1 MSQLSPLEKAK
12 ALLAAKQAAASQAAS
27 QAPAPAPVAQP
38 VAQPTVQ
45 PTAPQLAIDPVYM
58 ELASQLDTL
67 EQALLAAH
75 PSMPTLLRQI
85 HAGLLKNPAAIHSLD
100 DDQIAVL
107 ISGLKSY
114 TATEII
120 AKAPAKKKPAK
131 ENLTLDDL

>member
-1 MSQLSPLEKAK
+1 MSQQLSPLEKAK
-12 ALLAAKQAAASQAAS
+12 ALLAAKQAAVVQ
-27 QAPAPAPVAQP
+27 QPAVVQPAVAQP
-38 VAQPTVQ
+38 AV
-45 PTAPQLAIDPVYM
+45 APQPAIDPVYM

-100 DDQIAVL
+100 DDQIAIL

>member
-38 VAQPTVQ
+38 IAQ
-45 PTAPQLAIDPVYM
+45 APQLAIDPVYM

-100 DDQIAVL
+100 DDQIAIL

-131 ENLTLDDL
+131 ENLSLDDL

>member
-1 MSQLSPLEKAK
+1 MSQQLSPLEKAK
-12 ALLAAKQAAASQAAS
+12 ALLAAKQAAVVQ
-27 QAPAPAPVAQP
+27 QPAVAQP
-38 VAQPTVQ
+38 AVVPQP
-45 PTAPQLAIDPVYM
+45 AIDPVYM

-100 DDQIAVL
+100 DDQIAIL

>member
-1 MSQLSPLEKAK
+1 MSTQLSPLEKAK
-12 ALLAAKQAAASQAAS
+12 ALLAAKQAAAVQPTA
-27 QAPAPAPVAQP
+27 APAPA
-38 VAQPTVQ
+38 VQ
-45 PTAPQLAIDPVYM
+45 PATLQLDPVYM

-100 DDQIAVL
+100 DEQIAVL

-131 ENLTLDDL
+131 ENLSLDDL

>member
-1 MSQLSPLEKAK
+1 MSQQLSPLEKAK

-27 QAPAPAPVAQP
+27 QAPAPVAQP
-38 VAQPTVQ
+38 IAQ
-45 PTAPQLAIDPVYM
+45 APQLAIDPVYM

-100 DDQIAVL
+100 DDQIAIL

-131 ENLTLDDL
+131 ENLSLDDL

>member
-12 ALLAAKQAAASQAAS
+12 ALLAAKQAAASQA
-27 QAPAPAPVAQP
+27 PAPALVA
-38 VAQPTVQ
+38 Q

-131 ENLTLDDL
+131 ENLSLDDL

>member
-1 MSQLSPLEKAK
+1 MSQQLSPLEKAK
-12 ALLAAKQAAASQAAS
+12 ALLAAKQAAVVQ
-27 QAPAPAPVAQP
+27 PAVAQP
-38 VAQPTVQ
+38 AVVPQP
-45 PTAPQLAIDPVYM
+45 AIDPVYM

-100 DDQIAVL
+100 DDQIAIL

>member
-1 MSQLSPLEKAK
+1 MSQQLSPLEKAK
-12 ALLAAKQAAASQAAS
+12 ALLAAKQAAVVQ
-27 QAPAPAPVAQP
+27 QPAVVQPAVAQ
-38 VAQPTVQ
+38 QP
-45 PTAPQLAIDPVYM
+45 AIDPVYM

-100 DDQIAVL
+100 DDQIAIL

>member
-27 QAPAPAPVAQP
+27 QAPAPVAQP
-38 VAQPTVQ
+38 IAQ
-45 PTAPQLAIDPVYM
+45 APQLAIDPVYM

-100 DDQIAVL
+100 DDQIAIL

>member
-1 MSQLSPLEKAK
+1 MSQQLSPLEKAK
-12 ALLAAKQAAASQAAS
+12 ALLAAKQAAVVQ
-27 QAPAPAPVAQP
+27 QPAV
-38 VAQPTVQ
+38 VQ
-45 PTAPQLAIDPVYM
+45 PAVAPQPAIDPVYM

-100 DDQIAVL
+100 DDQIAIL

>member
-1 MSQLSPLEKAK
+1 MSQQLSPLEKAK
-12 ALLAAKQAAASQAAS
+12 ALLAAKQAAAV
-27 QAPAPAPVAQP
+27 QAPVPVQQPAV
-38 VAQPTVQ
+38 VQ
-45 PTAPQLAIDPVYM
+45 STAPQLAIDPVYM

-100 DDQIAVL
+100 DDQIAIL

-131 ENLTLDDL
+131 ENLSLDDL

>member
-1 MSQLSPLEKAK
+1 MSQLTALEKAK
-12 ALLAAKQAAASQAAS
+12 ALLAAKQAASQPASQAS
-27 QAPAPAPVAQP
+27 QPAPL
-38 VAQPTVQ
+38 PTVQ
-45 PTAPQLAIDPVYM
+45 PVVQPVVQLDPVYM
-58 ELASQLDTL
+58 ELASQLDML
-67 EQALLAAH
+67 EQALLSAH

-100 DDQIAVL
+100 DDQIATL

>member
-12 ALLAAKQAAASQAAS
+12 ALLAAKQAAT
-27 QAPAPAPVAQP
+27 V
-38 VAQPTVQ
+38 QPTVQ
-45 PTAPQLAIDPVYM
+45 PAQPVVQPATQPATQPVDLVYM
-58 ELASQLDTL
+58 ELATQLNTL

-85 HAGLLKNPAAIHSLD
+85 HAGLLKNPAAIHALD
-100 DDQIAVL
+100 DEQISII

-131 ENLTLDDL
+131 ETLSLDDL

>member
-1 MSQLSPLEKAK
+1 MSQQLSPLEKAK
-12 ALLAAKQAAASQAAS
+12 ALLAAKQAAASQA
-27 QAPAPAPVAQP
+27 PAPVAQP
-38 VAQPTVQ
+38 IAQ
-45 PTAPQLAIDPVYM
+45 APQLAIDPVYM
-58 ELASQLDTL
+58 ELAIQLDTL

-100 DDQIAVL
+100 DDQIAIL

>member
-1 MSQLSPLEKAK
+1 MTQLSPLEKAK
-12 ALLAAKQAAASQAAS
+12 ALLAAKQAAA
-27 QAPAPAPVAQP
+27 VQP
-38 VAQPTVQ
+38 VQQPAVVQ
-45 PTAPQLAIDPVYM
+45 PTASAPAIDSVYM

-100 DDQIAVL
+100 DDQIAIL

-131 ENLTLDDL
+131 ENLSLDDL

>member
-1 MSQLSPLEKAK
+1 MSQQLSPLEKAK
-12 ALLAAKQAAASQAAS
+12 ALLAAKQAAVVQAAVVQ
-27 QAPAPAPVAQP
+27 QAPV
-38 VAQPTVQ
+38 VQPTVQ
-45 PTAPQLAIDPVYM
+45 QPAIDPVYM

-100 DDQIAVL
+100 DDQIAIL

>member
-12 ALLAAKQAAASQAAS
+12 ALLAAKQAAAVQPTA
-27 QAPAPAPVAQP
+27 APAPAPTVQPVPVSTAQP
-38 VAQPTVQ
+38 V
-45 PTAPQLAIDPVYM
+45 QLDPVYM

-100 DDQIAVL
+100 DDQIAIL

-120 AKAPAKKKPAK
+120 SKAPAKKKPAK